1 MVKAGRA
8 NYNTTIGNG
17 AGSAG
22 SGRSAAEESRRVI
35 EMEKT
40 NSMSKQ
46 QAAELKKEA
55 KALRRPFVRELFRK
69 NKLNLAM
76 TVIAALIAAA
86 SNLVI
91 SWLIKEVSD
100 TISGDCKYSFAALL
114 LIMGGAVVMLLVCWV
129 LDRIFLSE
137 FRSKA
142 MKQYREYAM
151 SRLLEKGIQAFS
163 GENSS
168 LYISALSN
176 DANTIET
183 DFIGRL
189 QITIQVAITFVGA
202 LGLMLWYSPLLTL
215 VAIGFSLL
223 PVIVSIVLGNKAAAA
238 EKEVSDK
245 KEGYTGM
252 LKDTLMGFAVIKSFK
267 AEKSIGRIH
276 RKSNES
282 VAASTKKRIN
292 VNLHVDYAS
301 ALAGGILQFGVF
313 FIAAALALSGKSG
326 ITAGTAIVFVQ
337 LLNYVLSPIQTFPT
351 FYAGTKAS
359 FGLIDKLAAALNKNI
374 PDEGEEIEPQLTKGI
389 EIRDLNFAYEE
400 GRTVLEDVDMDLK
413 AGGCYALVG
422 GSGSG
427 KSTILNLLM
436 ASSDNYRGE
445 ILYDG
450 KELKN
455 ISASSLYDL
464 VSIIQQNVFVFNSTI
479 RDNITMF
486 SEFPEE
492 EIERAVR
499 LSGLSKLIEE
509 KGADYL
515 CGENGSGLSGGE
527 RQRISIARALLRKT
541 PVLFV
546 DEATASLDAETSF
559 GVLDAIMKLDG
570 YTRVIVTH
578 DLDENIL
585 RRCTGLFA
593 LKNGDVSEQGTFE
606 ELMERKGYFY
616 SLFTVSQG

>member
-1 MVKAGRA
+1 M
-8 NYNTTIGNG
+8 N
-17 AGSAG
+17 
-22 SGRSAAEESRRVI
+22 
-35 EMEKT
+35 
-40 NSMSKQ
+40 
-46 QAAELKKEA
+46 KKEIR
-55 KALRRPFVRELFRK
+55 ALRRPFVRELLRK

-76 TVIAALIAAA
+76 TVLAALLGAAA
-86 SNLVI
+86 ELVI
-91 SWLIKEVSD
+91 SWLIKEVAD
-100 TISGDCKYSFAALL
+100 LISGECPYSFGTL
-114 LIMGGAVVMLLVCWV
+114 LIVAGGALALFLLGGAI
-129 LDRIFLSE
+129 DRVFLSE
-137 FRSKA
+137 FRAKA
-142 MKQYREYAM
+142 MKQYREYAFD
-151 SRLLEKGIQAFS
+151 RLMKKGIRAFS

-176 DANTIET
+176 DVNTIET
-183 DFIGRL
+183 DLIGRL
-189 QITIQVAITFVGA
+189 QSTIQVGIAFVGA
-202 LGLMLWYSPLLTL
+202 LGLMIWCSPLLT
-215 VAIGFSLL
+215 VIAIGFSLL
-223 PVIVSIVLGNKAAAA
+223 PIIVSIALGNSAAKA
-238 EKEVSDK
+238 EKDVSDK
-245 KEGYTGM
+245 KERYTGM
-252 LKDTLMGFAVIKSFK
+252 LKDALTGFSVIKSFK
-267 AEKSIGRIH
+267 AERNISRIH
-276 RKSNES
+276 DNSNEG
-282 VAASTKKRIN
+282 VANASKKRTKVN
-292 VNLHVDYAS
+292 VLVSYS
-301 ALAGGILQFGVF
+301 SGFAGAVLQFGVF
-313 FIAAALALSGKSG
+313 FVAAALALSGKG

-337 LLNYVLSPIQTFPT
+337 LLNYVLGPIQAFPT
-351 FYAGTKAS
+351 FFAGMKAS
-359 FGLIDKLAAALNKNI
+359 FGLIDKLAQALDKNV
-374 PDEGEEIEPQLTKGI
+374 PDEGGPIEPELTKGI

-400 GRTVLEDVDMDLK
+400 GKTVLDDVDMDMK

-436 ASSDNYRGE
+436 ASSGNYRGE

-450 KELKN
+450 RELKG

-499 LSGLSKLIEE
+499 LSGLKKLVEE

-515 CGENGSGLSGGE
+515 CGENGAGLSGGE

-559 GVLDAIMKLDG
+559 EVLDAILKLDG

-585 RRCTGLFA
+585 RRCSRLFA
-593 LKNGDVSEQGTFE
+593 LKNGAVSEQGTFD
-606 ELMERKGYFY
+606 ELMEQKGYFY